1 MSSSISRW
9 RRLRRLSIAA
19 VFWILLLVLGTAAI
33 FSPKPA
39 QKPIALPDYSARETT
54 TYQNKPLSRVVA
66 RLAKRP
72 AKVNCWSHTDW
83 ELQRSWWALR
93 YPGLG
98 ELGPWRAYTRPTKPP
113 VVELSPSICIELQRL
128 AKSHRPVW
136 DDEWPDA
143 LAYSVA
149 VLAHE
154 AVHVSGNPSEV
165 EAYC

>member
-66 RLAKRP
+66 RLAKT
-72 AKVNCWSHTDW
+72 AGEGQLLVAH
-83 ELQRSWWALR
+83 
-93 YPGLG
+93 GLG
-98 ELGPWRAYTRPTKPP
+98 VAEELVGTPLSGPGRARPMAGLH
-113 VVELSPSICIELQRL
+113 E
-128 AKSHRPVW
+128 A
-136 DDEWPDA
+136 DEA
-143 LAYSVA
+143 ASGRVVA
-149 VLAHE
+149 VDLHRA
-154 AVHVSGNPSEV
+154 AEV
-165 EAYC
+165 GEIASAGLGR